1 MIYISKHNLL
11 RFTHFLVICI
21 LMTSCDKDEEPSVI
35 TPGCADPNAFN
46 YNPSVNQDDESCC
59 YIAGCM
65 DSTALNYNINACYDD
80 NSCVGEIFGCMNSE
94 AINYN
99 PEANT
104 DDGSCEYPPGVGCMD
119 EIAINYDA
127 TAIEPCNDCCEFK
140 LDILFHHLINQD
152 EIVFGNDNYYSM
164 GLNTYS
170 VRRIL
175 YVLSDITL
183 YFDNNTFSLDDFIFV
198 NTDDATTLTHTI
210 NNLPAACTGISF
222 RLGFSS
228 QDNIDNAYL
237 DSPNQFH
244 NNMLWPNL
252 NGTNLAFQG
261 GYHYMKLEGK
271 YLDDSSNSYLFYN
284 THTGPTN
291 ATDFSVVYP
300 QFYFSAT
307 SSIIV
312 KMNIDNWYN
321 NPQYIMSNFSNGIM
335 SNITAQELL
344 QSNGLDVFSVE

>member
-1 MIYISKHNLL
+1 MP
-11 RFTHFLVICI
+11 
-21 LMTSCDKDEEPSVI
+21 SCDKDEEPSVI
-35 TPGCADPNAFN
+35 TQGCADPNAFN

-65 DSTALNYNINACYDD
+65 DATAFNYNINACYDD
-80 NSCVGEIFGCMNSE
+80 NSCIDEIFGCMNSE

-104 DDGSCEYPPGVGCMD
+104 DDGSCEYLPGVGCID

-127 TAIEPCNDCCEFK
+127 AAIEPCNDCCEFK
-140 LDILFHHLINQD
+140 LDILFHHLINQN
-152 EIVFGNDNYYSM
+152 EIMFSNDIFYTM
-164 GLNTYS
+164 WANTYS
-170 VRRIL
+170 VRRVL

-183 YFDNNTFSLDDFIFV
+183 YFDNNNEFELDDFIFV

-244 NNMLWPNL
+244 NNMLWPNS
-252 NGTNLAFQG
+252 NGTNFTFQG

-271 YLDDSSNSYLFYN
+271 YLDDASNSYLFYN
-284 THTGPTN
+284 THTGPTQG
-291 ATDFSVVYP
+291 TDYSILFPAFNFASTSNIIITMNINSWYTGPWGVYSLSN
-300 QFYFSAT
+300 FG
-307 SSIIV
+307 SSI
-312 KMNIDNWYN
+312 
-321 NPQYIMSNFSNGIM
+321 MSSPLAQDILQQNGV
-335 SNITAQELL
+335 N
-344 QSNGLDVFSVE
+344 VFTVE